1 MKKVC
6 IVIFT
11 VLMIPVL
18 ISSVNAQ
25 TLNIDV
31 HVGDLKDIEESKYK
45 ASGVTV
51 TRNAEGELIS
61 VVKTVAT
68 NSAQK
73 QIGKIFG

>member
-1 MKKVC
+1 
-6 IVIFT
+6 
-11 VLMIPVL
+11 MIPVL

-61 VVKTVAT
+61 VVRVDA
-68 NSAQK
+68 SRYFDDP
-73 QIGKIFG
+73 IVD